1 MVDLLKKYIENKIQL
16 TKFELI
22 SVSANLAA
30 KLISL
35 FVVVLFVVVVVVLFN
50 FAAAYFIGQ
59 YYDNTALGFAII
71 GGVYLLVFII
81 YYVFAKDKIGNK
93 VKDLVV
99 GIAMGAQEDLTN
111 DR

>member
-35 FVVVLFVVVVVVLFN
+35 FVVALFVMVVVISVN
-50 FAAAYFIGQ
+50 FAIAYFIGQ
-59 YYDNTALGFAII
+59 YYNNTALGFAII
-71 GGVYLLVFII
+71 GGVYLFFFVI
-81 YYVFAKDKIGNK
+81 YYVFAKDKIGAK
-93 VKDLVV
+93 VKDYVV
-99 GIAMGAQEDLTN
+99 RIAMGAQEDLTN
-111 DR
+111 D